1 MKKFE
6 SVKIT
11 VSVQY
16 EPKMGFITKLIET
29 VHNIE
34 DVLILMI
41 EQQKKYQHANWVD
54 FSIAKENSEE
64 GISYSEWLRD
74 EEIKYEQSQV
84 AEA

>member
-16 EPKMGFITKLIET
+16 EPNMGFITKLIET
-29 VHNIE
+29 VKSLE
-34 DVLILMI
+34 DVLVLMI

-54 FSIAKENSEE
+54 FSIEKENSEE